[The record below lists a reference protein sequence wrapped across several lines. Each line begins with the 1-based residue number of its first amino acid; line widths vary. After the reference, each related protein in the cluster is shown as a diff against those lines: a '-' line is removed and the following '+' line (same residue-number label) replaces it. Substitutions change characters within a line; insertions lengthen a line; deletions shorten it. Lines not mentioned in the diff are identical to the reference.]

1 MTEEEVRIIA
11 KEEIRIAFRDLL
23 PEIVPEI
30 VSTFADR
37 RAIISRDG
45 QACYGYA
52 PRYSTPQEVFEK
64 LLEEGK

>member
-11 KEEIRIAFRDLL
+11 KEEIRIAIRDLL
-23 PEIVPEI
+23 PEI

-37 RAIISRDG
+37 GAIISRDG

-52 PRYSTPQEVFEK
+52 PRYSTPQEAFEK

>member
-11 KEEIRIAFRDLL
+11 KEEIRIAIRDLL
-23 PEIVPEI
+23 PEI

-37 RAIISRDG
+37 GAIISRDG

-52 PRYSTPQEVFEK
+52 PHYSTPQEVFEK
-64 LLEEGK
+64 PLEEGK

>member
-23 PEIVPEI
+23 PEIV
-30 VSTFADR
+30 STFADR

-45 QACYGYA
+45 QTCYGYA
-52 PRYSTPQEVFEK
+52 PRDSTPQEVFEK

>member
-1 MTEEEVRIIA
+1 MTEEEVRIII
-11 KEEIRIAFRDLL
+11 KEEIRIAIRDLL
-23 PEIVPEI
+23 SEI

-45 QACYGYA
+45 QTCYGYA